1 MGRRSIAFRS
11 LVIIVFMEW
20 RRFVVSS
27 SFILI
32 GVLPPTVVFLY
43 PSMHDFVAG
52 RIQTWN
58 AETIVSTLSPHQI
71 DPELKTNRRPI
82 NSNIVQYAVLDQS
95 SWVHTRVRAK
105 ILRTDLQLFLEAI
118 HQMDA
123 SDFASWTEMVRD
135 ELNTRYPDFDSKK
148 FLRDL
153 VEFHGSLTA
162 DHIQDQVSELANRI
176 EQTINNQTASV
187 PIDPLVLLWQ
197 LVPEQIIGL
206 VPLISFGSFREVD
219 FVVRSGESLHA
230 ALLTG
235 ELEGYFIVSHADSE
249 AMVDLQLFTRTGSSS
264 SSIKAL
270 KLFYQPLVTGVVRT
284 QKLKEAR
291 SSDSDHSLVRIHWS
305 EVSASALAKDINWT
319 RHQWWG
325 TPDRVFSFIAK
336 HYSLVVSFV
345 TLVIL
350 VVCTPAM
357 TINTVEERSSKLAE
371 SLLANVDAK
380 LLLDGK
386 VFGVLIGMFTAIGVW
401 VLFSNMCFL
410 VFPTIL
416 PFGGLPEIN
425 ILHVLHGTLFL
436 FTAIVFY
443 GYMVTAAGSICNNQI
458 DASMILFPVL
468 LLYSLAAICIYDMLE
483 HPSSLITTILGFVPP
498 LTPFIMVG
506 RTGLLPEWPIYVI
519 IVLIMLG
526 SVFLIRSLSGA
537 FFSRALLLEERPR
550 TIRGII
556 RLARK
561 QD

>member
-1 MGRRSIAFRS
+1 
-11 LVIIVFMEW
+11 
-20 RRFVVSS
+20 
-27 SFILI
+27 
-32 GVLPPTVVFLY
+32 
-43 PSMHDFVAG
+43 
-52 RIQTWN
+52 
-58 AETIVSTLSPHQI
+58 
-71 DPELKTNRRPI
+71 
-82 NSNIVQYAVLDQS
+82 
-95 SWVHTRVRAK
+95 
-105 ILRTDLQLFLEAI
+105 
-118 HQMDA
+118 
-123 SDFASWTEMVRD
+123 
-135 ELNTRYPDFDSKK
+135 
-148 FLRDL
+148 
-153 VEFHGSLTA
+153 
-162 DHIQDQVSELANRI
+162 
-176 EQTINNQTASV
+176 
-187 PIDPLVLLWQ
+187 
-197 LVPEQIIGL
+197 
-206 VPLISFGSFREVD
+206 
-219 FVVRSGESLHA
+219 
-230 ALLTG
+230 
-235 ELEGYFIVSHADSE
+235 
-249 AMVDLQLFTRTGSSS
+249 
-264 SSIKAL
+264 
-270 KLFYQPLVTGVVRT
+270 
-284 QKLKEAR
+284 
-291 SSDSDHSLVRIHWS
+291 
-305 EVSASALAKDINWT
+305 
-319 RHQWWG
+319 
-325 TPDRVFSFIAK
+325 
-336 HYSLVVSFV
+336 
-345 TLVIL
+345 
-350 VVCTPAM
+350 M

-401 VLFSNMCFL
+401 VLISNMCFL
-410 VFPTIL
+410 AFPTIL

-436 FTAIVFY
+436 STAIVFY